1 MKKSDHPLLDTITV
15 YIAIA
20 ILLVVGA
27 LFLVNTQHS
36 ETSNSNNAA
45 NIQNINNTS
54 NSNE

>member
-1 MKKSDHPLLDTITV
+1 MKKSDRPLLDTITV

-27 LFLVNTQHS
+27 LFLVNPHHS